1 MHQRTP
7 RSRLLTVATT
17 LATLLAGTSL
27 VACGGS
33 SDDGESDNELLDA
46 LDRTGGL
53 GGDLDDSDG
62 VGDAMNAGVGDTD
75 APVVVTIDGVS
86 FGYRHGS
93 CRVDDEAVRFEV
105 VTDERMA
112 LGNSVQITWHPRL
125 DHRPWS
131 RQETSLL
138 VSHASNT
145 APAPFVLLGGST
157 AGWPD
162 STWEVSVSGTT
173 VEILATLGTDPRL
186 SGDERH
192 EEVRIVARCDTE
204 RLGDGPPFGG
214 PTVRESGGDPDI
226 DTLLSYAVEGQV
238 EVTFQGVTH
247 SIDYLTTCNFHDAET
262 IAEGLND
269 DLQIYFHSG
278 VQNTMR
284 VQVGDGRLHSERRV
298 FQPADGVQFEFTGTS
313 TRTWS
318 GTVVDDAGNEEPI
331 TVTVTCAG

>member
-86 FGYRHGS
+86 YGYRHGS

-112 LGNSVQITWHPRL
+112 LG
-125 DHRPWS
+125 
-131 RQETSLL
+131 SLCG
-138 VSHASNT
+138 A
-145 APAPFVLLGGST
+145 GGS
-157 AGWPD
+157 
-162 STWEVSVSGTT
+162 
-173 VEILATLGTDPRL
+173 RL
-186 SGDERH
+186 
-192 EEVRIVARCDTE
+192 VAR
-204 RLGDGPPFGG
+204 RGPR
-214 PTVRESGGDPDI
+214 TAA
-226 DTLLSYAVEGQV
+226 YA
-238 EVTFQGVTH
+238 
-247 SIDYLTTCNFHDAET
+247 S
-262 IAEGLND
+262 
-269 DLQIYFHSG
+269 
-278 VQNTMR
+278 M
-284 VQVGDGRLHSERRV
+284 
-298 FQPADGVQFEFTGTS
+298 
-313 TRTWS
+313 
-318 GTVVDDAGNEEPI
+318 
-331 TVTVTCAG
+331 